1 MSALRHN
8 HSGKKKLVRAIRKRE
23 RDRRRWEE
31 EGERSV
37 WQNLAM
43 FGALGWLIVIPTLI
57 GLVVGRWLDQTFETG
72 ITLTAAGIFL
82 GVCAG
87 GFLAWQRMTKE

>member
-1 MSALRHN
+1 MTEKHN

-23 RDRRRWEE
+23 REQRRWET

-37 WQNLAM
+37 WRNLAM

-57 GLVVGRWLDQTFETG
+57 GVVIGRWLDRTFETG
-72 ITLTAAGIFL
+72 ITLTAAGIFV
-82 GVCAG
+82 GICIG
-87 GFLAWQRMTKE
+87 GYLAWHRMTKE

>member
-1 MSALRHN
+1 MSGARPN
-8 HSGKKKLVRAIRKRE
+8 HSGKRKMVHAIRKRE
-23 RDRRRWEE
+23 RERRRWEE

-43 FGALGWLIVIPTLI
+43 LGALGWLIVIPTLV
-57 GLVVGRWLDQTFETG
+57 GLAVGRWLDRTFETG

-87 GFLAWQRMTKE
+87 GVLAWQRMNKA